1 MPNIVKTDVET
12 ESGSGAAAESGDGGR
27 TYADYSYESLIQ
39 RVADIIHAKNP
50 ELTEKKR
57 TTMKPPMLMRVG
69 TKKTLWA
76 NFQDICKSMR
86 RNPEHVYQVYQDTT
100 CCILFLT
107 FLKLFL
113 NCKFMIYG
121 FSFLYF

>member
-1 MPNIVKTDVET
+1 VKTDGEA
-12 ESGSGAAAESGDGGR
+12 EEGADGAAASTSAASDGGR

-86 RNPEHVYQVYQDTT
+86 RNPEHVFQV
-100 CCILFLT
+100 
-107 FLKLFL
+107 KLFCVEL
-113 NCKFMIYG
+113 NSWFPSIVCFAQSFIY
-121 FSFLYF
+121 FFLV